1 MINSKIA
8 QQILKQV
15 HEEFISERIYVSME
29 MYFRKLDLN
38 GYADL
43 FHDYA
48 LEERKH
54 AFDMLNFLDDWNA
67 PTTISHEAR
76 EIKNDFA
83 SPKNVF
89 ERALAHE
96 KFITKS
102 IMDIYKNAL
111 KEEDVVSVE
120 FLDKYLTEQRE
131 EEDKM
136 QKRLMRLSLAGDNT
150 SAILFLDHEQG

>member
-48 LEERKH
+48 
-54 AFDMLNFLDDWNA
+54 
-67 PTTISHEAR
+67 
-76 EIKNDFA
+76 
-83 SPKNVF
+83 
-89 ERALAHE
+89 
-96 KFITKS
+96 
-102 IMDIYKNAL
+102 
-111 KEEDVVSVE
+111 
-120 FLDKYLTEQRE
+120 
-131 EEDKM
+131 
-136 QKRLMRLSLAGDNT
+136 
-150 SAILFLDHEQG
+150 